1 MNFAMTPEMLAQ
13 LRANMGVPP
22 IPPPIPPPAPTL
34 RETLRAETPT
44 LRRGAELAGRGAKAA
59 WSIAK
64 PALPFGVGA
73 AIPAMELYREW
84 DVIGDPEAPLGDRLA
99 ATGRTAARTAL
110 TGGGLLLG
118 SRVGHPYVGAGIGGA
133 LAAALVPGRDEP
145 AALPGIG
152 SAEAA
157 PPPVEAPPKDDG
169 FRFYN
174 VPPNSPAQAAQTA
187 QAAGPGPVTA
197 RPVEGQLMPRTSI
210 DWTQINRERERMDE
224 LMNRYAAS
232 SGEKVPSKLNAMDK
246 FQILAKGLGVAAVMS
261 AFPGFGLLAMLG
273 AGALGAG
280 DELGRRRAALAKGD
294 SDARAE
300 ERQRMKD
307 LMGMSAA
314 QTQNVMDMTKMNLAR
329 EDEAYQRLDRNR
341 RYNLDAQ
348 KALAAGYQPVQAAD
362 GSLVYWNPATGAQ
375 IKAPGQPV
383 ASSKGVSFSV
393 PGAINQRADLF
404 LRTGQADTADEALRM
419 AQESLAPELAVQGIR
434 LPVRQPAGFVPGFLK
449 AYQESVTP

>member
-22 IPPPIPPPAPTL
+22 IPPPAGAPTL

-59 WSIAK
+59 WGIAK

-84 DVIGDPEAPLGDRLA
+84 DVIGDPDASLGDRLA

-110 TGGGLLLG
+110 TGGGLLIG
-118 SRVGHPYVGAGIGGA
+118 SRVGHPYVGAGVGGA
-133 LAAALVPGRDEP
+133 LAAALVPDRDEP
-145 AALPGIG
+145 ALPGIG
-152 SAEAA
+152 SAQTAPPPAEAA
-157 PPPVEAPPKDDG
+157 PPADRKDDG
-169 FRFYN
+169 FRFYE
-174 VPPNSPAQAAQTA
+174 VQPGKAAAASPAQQ
-187 QAAGPGPVTA
+187 QPGPVMA
-197 RPVEGQLMPRTSI
+197 APAVEGQLMPRTGI
-210 DWTQINRERERMDE
+210 DWTQIDRERERMDE
-224 LMNRYAAS
+224 LMQRYAAG
-232 SGEKVPSKLNAMDK
+232 SGEKVPSKLSAMDK

-261 AFPGFGLLAMLG
+261 AFPGFGLLAVLG

-307 LMGMSAA
+307 LAGMSAG
-314 QTQNVMDMTKMNLAR
+314 QVQNVMDMTKMDLAR

-341 RYNLDAQ
+341 RFNLDAQ
-348 KALAAGYQPVQAAD
+348 KAMTAGYQPVQAAD
-362 GSLVYWNPATGAQ
+362 GSLIYWNPATGAQ
-375 IKAPGQPV
+375 VKAPGSPV
-383 ASSKGVSFSV
+383 ASNKGVSFSIPNAV
-393 PGAINQRADLF
+393 TARAKIFQDQ
-404 LRTGQADTADEALRM
+404 GDTVEESFRKAY
-419 AQESLAPELAVQGIR
+419 ESLAPELAAQGIR
-434 LPVRQPAGFVPGFLK
+434 LPARQPTGYVPGYLE
-449 AYQESVTP
+449 AYQQYGAP